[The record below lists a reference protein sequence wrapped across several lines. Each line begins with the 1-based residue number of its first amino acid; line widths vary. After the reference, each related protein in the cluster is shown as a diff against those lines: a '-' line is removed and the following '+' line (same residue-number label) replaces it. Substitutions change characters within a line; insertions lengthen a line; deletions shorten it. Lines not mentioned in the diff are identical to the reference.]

1 MALGFAECLS
11 MEAKCAGFWS
21 GWGVVVTALVG
32 LLTLVVAVLAWRT
45 SRQAAKIATQQHEEA
60 VAVRNAQAR
69 IIGQLLL
76 HEVSA
81 LPARLKMLSINY
93 RRAGATSLNGDV
105 YWPAVKSAIEDCQV
119 PLLPSAEKLEDRIHN
134 LPDAL
139 GADLATM
146 ISHCRSLSSEAAAVS
161 LKIRPVLPMGEVG
174 RSGFVYEGTT
184 VLLDNVSIHLELFA
198 EMSIGFADA
207 FRGFVFGDGAPDVT
221 Q

>member
-11 MEAKCAGFWS
+11 MKAECAVFWS

-45 SRQAAKIATQQHEEA
+45 SRQAAKIAMQQHEEA
-60 VAVRNAQAR
+60 RAVRTAQAR

-81 LPARLKMLSINY
+81 LPARVRMLSVNY

-105 YWPAVKSAIEDCQV
+105 SWLEVRTVIEDCQV

-146 ISHCRSLSSEAAAVS
+146 IGHCRSLSAEAAAVS
-161 LKIRPVLPMGEVG
+161 MKIRPALPIGEVG
-174 RSGFVYEGTT
+174 RSGFVYEGTI
-184 VLLDNVSIHLELFA
+184 VLLDNVDIHLELFA
-198 EMSIGFADA
+198 DMTIGFANA
-207 FRGFVFGDGAPDVT
+207 FRGFVFEDGAPL
-221 Q
+221 